1 MYFVFLCVYFDTV
14 INSKGYCIPLFHY
27 CCYSRGKKVSFSVD
41 GREMRVSSNLKS
53 YNSGERLERA
63 VDRPYLYWLKVY
75 IFRSYCT
82 VVVVGIQRWMRN
94 GSWSSGM
101 CDPDGKRHIR
111 PHSLSGQRMVGLQ
124 RKSWRLLS
132 CSGAAKVYWERER
145 EEGWMKASWRRL
157 YLKWGENFKHRN
169 GRKTSLAEWTM

>member
-1 MYFVFLCVYFDTV
+1 MYFVFLCMYFDTV
-14 INSKGYCIPLFHY
+14 INSKGYCIPLFHSY
-27 CCYSRGKKVSFSVD
+27 CYSRGKKGSFSVD

-63 VDRPYLYWLKVY
+63 VDRPYLYRLEIY

-101 CDPDGKRHIR
+101 CDPDEKRHTR

-124 RKSWRLLS
+124 RKSWCLLCYS
-132 CSGAAKVYWERER
+132 AVQVLQRWTER
-145 EEGWMKASWRRL
+145 EEGWIKSSWRRL